1 MNDVNDEVLPQPAT
15 LLKKE
20 TLTLMLSCEFCEIS
34 KNTFSYRTPLVAAV
48 SERSMIDIWQGCK
61 YASAS
66 SHPEVFCKKGVLLR
80 NFIKKET
87 LVQMFSCEFWEI
99 SKKTFS
105 YRTPPM
111 AASEEFMHCTFLQET
126 HTIFIQQ
133 NY

>member
-1 MNDVNDEVLPQPAT
+1 
-15 LLKKE
+15 
-20 TLTLMLSCEFCEIS
+20 
-34 KNTFSYRTPLVAAV
+34 
-48 SERSMIDIWQGCK
+48 
-61 YASAS
+61 
-66 SHPEVFCKKGVLLR
+66 
-80 NFIKKET
+80 
-87 LVQMFSCEFWEI
+87 MFSFEFWEI